1 MARRRLIGKPGS
13 KYHVI
18 SRFVERQFATG
29 SHEEKEMFL
38 QLMRRQAAFS
48 GVEVLTYCI
57 MGNHF
62 HLLLHIPERPAE
74 ISEKEILRRLRKIWK
89 PERVKALKETFKT
102 WRKISVIGDELVEA
116 KLARFRERMYSLPEF
131 MKDLKQRYSK
141 WFNFINERKGTLFEE
156 RYKSVLVEDG
166 TALRMMAAYIELNP
180 VRAGIVKD
188 PADFN
193 YSGYA
198 RACTNKAN
206 NANNANKAN
215 KVNNANNANQAD
227 RQRGIRTIMTDPRDP
242 NNYDEH
248 GTLCLLPWEII
259 EPRYRYW
266 LFERG
271 RETHHRDD
279 RPKKRGFTADEFHA
293 ARRIAAD
300 HPDAVIPH
308 LSLLEKSRT
317 MTEGLL
323 LGGKTFVEQTID
335 HLQSQIGLKFPQARP
350 VVAADP
356 STDYHLCQL
365 ANFRVPPSPQTSN
378 ATERDRPTSAEIDT

>member
-1 MARRRLIGKPGS
+1 MAKRRLIGKPGS

-29 SHEEKEMFL
+29 SHKEKEMFL

-74 ISEKEILRRLRKIWK
+74 ISEKEILRRLGKIWK
-89 PERVKALKETFKT
+89 LERVKELKATFKT

-116 KLARFRERMYSLPEF
+116 KLARFRERMYNLPEF

-141 WFNFINERKGTLFEE
+141 WFNFVNERKGTLFEE

-206 NANNANKAN
+206 KANN
-215 KVNNANNANQAD
+215 AD
-227 RQRGIRTIMTDPRDP
+227 RQRGIRTIMTDSRDP

-248 GTLCLLPWEII
+248 GTLCLLPWKTI

-271 RETHHRDD
+271 RETHHRDG

-300 HPDAVIPH
+300 HPEAVIPH
-308 LSLLEKSRT
+308 VSLLEKSRT

-365 ANFRVPPSPQTSN
+365 ANFRVPPSPPN
-378 ATERDRPTSAEIDT
+378 IERDGTRPTDIG